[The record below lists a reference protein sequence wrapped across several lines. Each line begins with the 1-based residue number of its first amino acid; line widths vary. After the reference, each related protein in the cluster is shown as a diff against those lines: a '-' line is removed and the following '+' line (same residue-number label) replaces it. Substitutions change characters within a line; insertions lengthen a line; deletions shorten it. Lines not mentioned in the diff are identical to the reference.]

1 MFVLPNLAPGGAER
15 SIINLARHLSPDYDV
30 HIALINFG
38 GLLLREV
45 PEGVSLHDL
54 RGKTGLVFQLTS
66 LVNKIR
72 PRVLMSTIV
81 DVSLIILGLRKLF
94 PREVKI
100 MIREAVMPSTNFSEK
115 RFPFFW
121 EYLYRNLY
129 RRADHVVVLSNR
141 AKQRLIEVTGVDE
154 GRITVI
160 YNAVSDERIG
170 YLSRPTPNRKGDPIS
185 LVSVG
190 RLEYQK
196 GYDLLVEC
204 FPYVIEKYP
213 NLRLTIYG
221 EGREKRTLQRQIE
234 RLGLGDA
241 IALAGYVDNPLDAV
255 QQADLFV
262 MSSRY
267 EGMSNA
273 MLEALCCG
281 TPVLMANNPE
291 NSADELIIDGKNG
304 FLVPTCSADAIEH
317 GLLRA
322 LGECRKLDRG
332 WIRRDTRHRFSF
344 ERYLQSYTELI
355 ERACEREPG

>member
-1 MFVLPNLAPGGAER
+1 M
-15 SIINLARHLSPDYDV
+15 
-30 HIALINFG
+30 
-38 GLLLREV
+38 
-45 PEGVSLHDL
+45 HDL
-54 RGKTGLVFQLTS
+54 RGKTGLVFRLTS

-72 PRVLMSTIV
+72 PRVLVSTIV
-81 DVSLIILGLRKLF
+81 DVSLIVLGLRKLF
-94 PREVKI
+94 PSEVKI

-129 RRADHVVVLSNR
+129 CRADHIVVLSSR

-154 GRITVI
+154 DRITVI
-160 YNAVSDERIG
+160 YNAVSDERMG
-170 YLSRPTPNRKGDPIS
+170 HLSRPSPNKQGDSIS

-196 GYDLLVEC
+196 GYDLLIEC
-204 FPYVIEKYP
+204 FPDVIEKYP

-241 IALAGYVDNPLDAV
+241 ITLAGYVDNPLDAV

-281 TPVLMANNPE
+281 TPVAAASRE
-291 NSADELIIDGKNG
+291 KSSADEFVVDGVNG
-304 FLVPTCSADAIEH
+304 FLETGCSVEAIAALLIRALSRL
-317 GLLRA
+317 GTLDRIQIMNSARQSFLFSAYISQYQDLLRD
-322 LGECRKLDRG
+322 LCQGV
-332 WIRRDTRHRFSF
+332 
-344 ERYLQSYTELI
+344 
-355 ERACEREPG
+355 EREC